1 VLHAPSPVV
10 FPPTAV
16 PALGVFVLLQIVFN
30 NLLWVLFSLVI
41 ACKHSFVTDSI
52 VQVEVHIST

>member
-16 PALGVFVLLQIVFN
+16 PALGVFLLLQIVFN
-30 NLLWVLFSLVI
+30 
-41 ACKHSFVTDSI
+41 SFALGLI
-52 VQVEVHIST
+52 